1 VDYDRDGL
9 ARLGIGRVLPGTEL
23 VVAYE
28 VSEAEAMAGTL
39 AFVRR
44 VGLIAALL
52 VAAMTGAAWLLAHR
66 ITGPLAKL
74 RSAAEG
80 LGAGDYSR
88 RAPEEGHAEIVEVAR
103 TFNKM
108 AAETEGNVVALKESE
123 QRFRTLITATAQIV
137 WWADPEG
144 NVYQPIPSWQAFTG
158 RTFEETKGAGWIGSI
173 HPDDASN
180 ALRVW
185 TEAVKERSLHETEYR
200 IRRHD
205 GEYRWFI
212 VRAVPILSVDGKVR
226 EWVATCTDISKRKEA
241 EDKLKSKELELQRS
255 QRLDAVGKLAGG
267 IAHDFNNLL
276 AAIMGPAELAMAHL
290 QEGHPVRDDLRDIR
304 NAALRA
310 SELTRKLLAFGR
322 QTVMTPVV
330 LDVNEGIESAGRLL
344 RRLIGESIKLE
355 LVPRATHP
363 TVRTDRT
370 QFEQIIVNLAV
381 NARDAMPDGG
391 RLTIETETID
401 IETSMSEEYRGLT
414 PGRYVQISVSD
425 TGTGM
430 DPETQKQIFEPFFTT
445 KSHEK
450 GTGLGL
456 STVYGIVRQSGG
468 HIWVYSELG
477 QGSVFK
483 VYLPYVDAKATDVG
497 STKHD
502 VETPRGTETVLLAE
516 DEEQIR
522 RVSVRLL
529 SELGYEVLPAA
540 NGAEA
545 LELAAKHDGSIDIL
559 LSDVVMPEMNGIEL
573 WERLRMERPAL
584 PALFMSGWASDA
596 VVRHG
601 ILDGQV
607 PFLQK
612 PFSTQHLGL
621 KIREILDA
629 RNGSSHAARTGR

>member
-1 VDYDRDGL
+1 
-9 ARLGIGRVLPGTEL
+9 
-23 VVAYE
+23 
-28 VSEAEAMAGTL
+28 MAGTL

-44 VGLIAALL
+44 VGSIAAFF
-52 VAAMTGAAWLLAHR
+52 VAIMTIAAWLLGRR
-66 ITGPLAKL
+66 ITGPLANL
-74 RSAAEG
+74 RQAAEG
-80 LGAGDYSR
+80 LGSGDYTR
-88 RAPEEGHAEIVEVAR
+88 RAPEEGHAELVEVAR
-103 TFNKM
+103 AFNKM
-108 AAETEGNVVALKESE
+108 AAETEGHVVALKESE
-123 QRFRTLITATAQIV
+123 QRFRSLITATAQIV

-158 RTFEETKGAGWIGSI
+158 RTFDETKGAGWIGSI

-180 ALRVW
+180 AVRVW

-205 GEYRWFI
+205 GQYRWFI

-241 EDKLKSKELELQRS
+241 EEKLKNKELELQRS

-276 AAIMGPAELAMAHL
+276 AAIMGPAELAMGQL

-330 LDVNEGIESAGRLL
+330 LDVNEGVESAGRLL

-355 LVPRATHP
+355 LAPRATHA

-370 QFEQIIVNLAV
+370 QFEQVIVNLAV
-381 NARDAMPDGG
+381 NARDAMPEGG
-391 RLTIETETID
+391 RLTIETETVD
-401 IETSMSEEYRGLT
+401 IPAGASEQYRGLT
-414 PGRYVQISVSD
+414 PGRYVLLAVSD

-430 DPETQKQIFEPFFTT
+430 DADTQKQIFEPFFTT

-468 HIWVYSELG
+468 DIWVYSEVG
-477 QGSVFK
+477 HGSVFK
-483 VYLPYVDAKATDVG
+483 VFLPYVDAKATDQPSNQDHV
-497 STKHD
+497 
-502 VETPRGTETVLLAE
+502 TPRGSETVLLAE
-516 DEEQIR
+516 DEDGIR

-529 SELGYEVLPAA
+529 TELGYQVIAA
-540 NGAEA
+540 RNGEEA
-545 LELAAKHDGSIDIL
+545 VGLAAKHNGSIDIL
-559 LSDVVMPEMNGIEL
+559 LSDVVMPEMNGLEL
-573 WERLRMERPAL
+573 WDRLRMDRPAL
-584 PALFMSGWASDA
+584 PALFISGWASDA

-612 PFSTQHLGL
+612 PFSSRQLGL
-621 KIREILDA
+621 KLREILDA
-629 RNGSSHAARTGR
+629 RNGSAAAARTGS